1 MTATDF
7 ALASPRSKTDLELLR
22 FLAAPTLKELPPL
35 AQLARM
41 SEGELR
47 DFGMTT
53 LQAAK
58 VAHAIELARRVCQA
72 SSEPRKVVS
81 SSGDAFQLLRH
92 LKFENEECFN
102 VIFLDRR
109 SKVISIE
116 EIHRGGM
123 AAMVVDPK
131 VIFRKA
137 LSHRAH
143 AVILCHN
150 HPSGNPAPSMEDI
163 RLTEKARSG
172 GSLLDIQVLDHVI
185 IGDDRYYSFADE
197 GKM

>member
-22 FLAAPTLKELPPL
+22 FLAVPTLKELPPL
-35 AQLARM
+35 VQLARM
-41 SEGELR
+41 SQGELR
-47 DFGMTT
+47 DFGMTD
-53 LQAAK
+53 LQAKK

-72 SSEPRKVVS
+72 SSGPKTLVTS
-81 SSGDAFQLLRH
+81 SKDAFEMLKH

-109 SKVISIE
+109 SKVIGIE

-123 AAMVVDPK
+123 AAVVVDPK

-137 LSHRAH
+137 LGHRAS

-150 HPSGNPAPSMEDI
+150 HPSGDPAPSMEDI
-163 RLTEKARSG
+163 RLTEKARAG
-172 GSLLDIQVLDHVI
+172 GQLLDIQVLDHVI
-185 IGDDRYYSFADE
+185 IGDDRYYSFADD